1 MTRYSVPIIWFH
13 ASLFGWLLVDAGH
26 PAGHVAAAT
35 GSAGLKTIL
44 VRPAGALGGGALSPA
59 AAAAAVSSD
68 SSSFAPDAWEAAAEA
83 AAVAAADSANSLGV
97 EDLASAPEISAR
109 LAATPD
115 TATPDTLCWIV
126 QLLAESLQ
134 KAAQADFAATQP
146 TAAAAAAWQHH
157 TASQLSLLPAAAA
170 VAQLRV
176 LDPAERVGL
185 LLLLVLGDVSRGQQW
200 LLLVL
205 AGMTG
210 GLGLAEAGVL
220 LAAVYHRSV
229 AIAHHCSENKV
240 VVLAGRVHCPA
251 LPLLMLPDLLL
262 VLVCPCLLITWLL
275 LAKWHDQYWRCV
287 CVCQCVC
294 MTICVCHNMCVCW

>member
-83 AAVAAADSANSLGV
+83 AAVAAAGSANSLGV

-115 TATPDTLCWIV
+115 TMCWIV

-134 KAAQADFAATQP
+134 KAAQADFAARQP
-146 TAAAAAAWQHH
+146 TAAAAAWQHH
-157 TASQLSLLPAAAA
+157 TVSQLSLLPAGDA

-210 GLGLAEAGVL
+210 CLGLAEAGVL

-229 AIAHHCSENKV
+229 DIAHHCSENKV
-240 VVLAGRVHCPA
+240 VVLAGRVPW
-251 LPLLMLPDLLL
+251 PVPPYLMLPDLLL
-262 VLVCPCLLITWLL
+262 VLVLP
-275 LAKWHDQYWRCV
+275 LAPHHLAALSN
-287 CVCQCVC
+287 
-294 MTICVCHNMCVCW
+294 MT